1 MCAITAVLTSRL
13 IGQTAEAV
21 AIPAVEDKSV
31 PAVNVC
37 FPVNLVLIT
46 VMEAV
51 SIFKLIGQTAAS
63 AIITAATDRYVPTDP
78 VS

>member
-1 MCAITAVLTSRL
+1 MLTFRL
-13 IGQTAEAV
+13 IGQIAEAV
-21 AIPAVEDKSV
+21 AIPAAEAKSV
-31 PAVNVC
+31 PAASVY

-63 AIITAATDRYVPTDP
+63 AIITVATAKFVPTDP
-78 VS
+78 VN